1 MPVRQGQWELKLQVN
16 KLRGFIMSK
25 RGKRILAAKEKVEPN
40 KRYSL
45 KEATEIVVS
54 TVGTKFDETVDAAIR
69 LGVNPAHADQMVRG
83 SVVLPNGL
91 GKTVRVLVFAKGDK
105 EKEALD
111 AGADLVGND
120 DVIEKIKGGWMEFDR
135 VIATPDM
142 MGSVGKIGK
151 ILGPRGLMP
160 NPKVGT
166 VTFEVGNAVKELKAG
181 KVEFRVEKAGIV
193 HSPVGKVSFGADKL
207 RENISALLET
217 IIKLKPAS
225 SKGTYIKSISISST
239 MGVGVR
245 IDPLE
250 VKAV

>member
-1 MPVRQGQWELKLQVN
+1 M
-16 KLRGFIMSK
+16 LR
-25 RGKRILAAKEKVEPN
+25 RGKRIIAEKAKVEPT
-40 KRYSL
+40 KRYTL
-45 KEATEIVVS
+45 KEATEMIVS
-54 TVGTKFDETVDAAIR
+54 MVGAKFDETVDAAVR

-111 AGADLVGND
+111 AGADMVGSD
-120 DVIEKIKGGWMEFDR
+120 EIIEKIKGGWLEFDR

-142 MGSVGKIGK
+142 MGAVGKIAK

-166 VTFEVGNAVKELKAG
+166 VTFDIANAVKELKAG

-193 HSPVGKVSFGADKL
+193 HSPVGKMSFGAEKL
-207 RENISALLET
+207 SENINALLET

-225 SKGTYIKSISISST
+225 SKGTYIKSIAISST
-239 MGVGVR
+239 MGAGVR
-245 IDPLE
+245 IDPLDI
-250 VKAV
+250 KSAS